1 MQEVACRD
9 WPSRLLAK
17 LLHVD
22 DLGLA
27 SEYFYRSEG
36 FPRTGIFFSCTG
48 RGGGGA
54 RLGILPT
61 AAVADGA
68 QKGRKAKIPDAHETG
83 LEN

>member
-1 MQEVACRD
+1 MNLFGVDLGWNSILFE
-9 WPSRLLAK
+9 S
-17 LLHVD
+17 LLH
-22 DLGLA
+22 
-27 SEYFYRSEG
+27 RSEG

-61 AAVADGA
+61 AVAAVAAAVGA
-68 QKGRKAKIPDAHETG
+68 QRGRKAKIPDAHETG

>member
-1 MQEVACRD
+1 MQNDIC
-9 WPSRLLAK
+9 K
-17 LLHVD
+17 LLF
-22 DLGLA
+22 LC
-27 SEYFYRSEG
+27 RSEG

-61 AAVADGA
+61 AVVAAAVTAVGA
-68 QKGRKAKIPDAHETG
+68 QKGRKAKIPNVHETG